1 MVIMTSVDRS
11 ILISLSDILK
21 QLQQGRKATISLDT
35 IPTSD
40 IPEIQ
45 VIRSAV
51 DTLAKQYNEG
61 YDFILAMAR
70 GELEKDPPRQNGVI
84 TPFKQL
90 QADLKHLTWQ
100 IQQISEGDLEQK
112 VSFSGDFSKSINR
125 MIESLREKQRISELN
140 EKYLADLKEL
150 NASKDKLFSIIAHD
164 LKNPFSGLLNLSDM
178 IVKDVQEKK
187 YDDVEKYAFLLQT
200 FSVQGY
206 KLLINLLDWA
216 KVQSNSILIT
226 LEPLQFSVLAEMN
239 RELIESTAIQKDI
252 TLVYN
257 IPEDIQ
263 VVADTNML
271 QTVLRN
277 LLSNAVKFSHVNGV
291 VTLSAEKVNG
301 RAVISVQDNGVGIR
315 SENVSRLFRLDSTFS
330 TNGTNNEF
338 GTGLGLILCMDY
350 LKKMDSEIHV
360 ESELGKGSTFSFS
373 LPLAP

>member
-1 MVIMTSVDRS
+1 MVVMTSADHS
-11 ILISLSDILK
+11 ILNSLSDVLK
-21 QLQQGRKATISLDT
+21 QLLQGRKGTIRMDAVPS
-35 IPTSD
+35 SEV
-40 IPEIQ
+40 PEVQ
-45 VIRSAV
+45 EIRSSV
-51 DTLAKQYNEG
+51 ESLVNQYNES

-70 GELEKDPPRQNGVI
+70 GDLEKEPPKQNSFV

-112 VSFSGDFSKSINR
+112 VSFSGDFSLAINR

-140 EKYLADLKEL
+140 EKYLEDLKEL

-164 LKNPFSGLLNLSDM
+164 LKNPFSGLLNLSEL
-178 IVKDVQEKK
+178 IVKDVQDKK
-187 YDDVEKYAFLLQT
+187 YDSVEEYASLLKT

-226 LEPLQFSVLAEMN
+226 LKPVQLSTLAEEN
-239 RELIESTAIQKDI
+239 RELIVSAAIQKNI
-252 TLVYN
+252 SIVYN
-257 IPEDIQ
+257 IPEELQII
-263 VVADTNML
+263 ADSNML

-277 LLSNAVKFSHVNGV
+277 LLSNAVKFTPDNGI
-291 VTLSAEKVNG
+291 VTLSAVKVDDKVLI
-301 RAVISVQDNGVGIR
+301 RVHDTGVGIQAV
-315 SENVSRLFRLDSTFS
+315 NLKRLFRIDTSFS

-350 LKKMDSEIHV
+350 LKKMDSDIQV
-360 ESELGKGSTFSFS
+360 ESEVGKGSTFSFS
-373 LPLAP
+373 LPLA